1 MAARSAAPAVLPLP
15 AGVPAFVAPTHWRA
29 IDFIS
34 DLHLRESSP
43 CLFEA
48 WAAHMRHT
56 TADAVFILGDLF
68 DMWVGD
74 DAAASGFEARCAE
87 VLAEASQRLGVAFMV
102 GNRDFLVGSVLL
114 RRSSV
119 MQLADPTLVEAFGT
133 KVLVSHGDALCIDDL
148 AYQRYRRLVD
158 RRGMQRAFALL
169 PLSVRRRIG
178 RALRSNSRSHDAP
191 IVAGPIADVDAA
203 SALEWARAA
212 RAPSLIHGHTHV
224 PADHTMAPGITRR
237 VLSDWELDD
246 TSRPRAEV
254 LRWSAAGFA
263 RLPPATGA

>member
-1 MAARSAAPAVLPLP
+1 MAASNAASAVLPLP
-15 AGVPAFVAPTHWRA
+15 TGVPTFVAPAHWQA

-43 CLFEA
+43 RLFEA

-74 DAAASGFEARCAE
+74 DAAASGFEARCVQ
-87 VLAEASQRLGVAFMV
+87 VLSEASHRIGVAFMI
-102 GNRDFLVGSVLL
+102 GNRDFLVGSALL

-119 MQLADPTLVEAFGT
+119 MRLADPTLLEAFGT

-158 RRGMQRAFALL
+158 RQGMQRAFALL
-169 PLSVRRRIG
+169 PLSLRRSIG
-178 RALRSNSRSHDAP
+178 RALRSNSRSHAAP
-191 IVAGPIADVDAA
+191 TVARPIADVDAA

-212 RAPSLIHGHTHV
+212 GAPSLVHGHTHA
-224 PADHTMAPGITRR
+224 PADHPMAPGITRR
-237 VLSDWELDD
+237 VLSDWELDA
-246 TSRPRAEV
+246 TQRPRAEV

-263 RLPPATGA
+263 RLPPVAGP